1 MFTEVENH
9 DGLEEAISHH
19 ELLRGTRDVAVVMED
34 AHASETGDVDLES
47 DVIAETDVDAGLVG
61 GESTHGQIRG
71 EVVECLVSD
80 FINHFYN

>member
-9 DGLEEAISHH
+9 DGLEEAITHH
-19 ELLRGTRDVAVVMED
+19 ELLCGTRDVAVVVEN
-34 AHASETGDVDLES
+34 AHSSETSDVNLES

-61 GESTHGQIRG
+61 GESTHSQIRG

-80 FINHFYN
+80 FINNFYI